1 MSDEGLKYPEW
12 QGLLR
17 DAILEFGPQ
26 ELSTKV
32 QKVETAIFERMQ
44 ALSGDS
50 DHHNERV
57 ALADA
62 LATLRILKNEKLG
75 FPDW

>member
-17 DAILEFGPQ
+17 DAILEFRPQ

-32 QKVETAIFERMQ
+32 QKVETAIFEECKHCQ
-44 ALSGDS
+44 
-50 DHHNERV
+50 V
-57 ALADA
+57 T
-62 LATLRILKNEKLG
+62 ATTTMSAWRLLTHLLPYG
-75 FPDW
+75 Y